1 MPDRRL
7 LVLDD
12 DADVADTVALVAR
25 SHGFDVRTTA
35 SPDEFFEWVE
45 SWSPSHVA
53 VDLLMPAMDGIE
65 ILRALASAHCSSRV
79 IVMSGVG
86 AKILEVKRQT
96 PAWVAKLHQEGWD
109 VHTFSIAEQI
119 WTLLKDDPFW
129 SLCVMEDKS
138 APLDWP
144 RTNKALAD
152 ILTADNGLLKRLE
165 EALQPLEGQQ
175 NALLLVTDLEA
186 LHPFLRIGAIESQL
200 QGKFHVPTI
209 FLYPG
214 VRTGK
219 TRLKFLGFYPEDG
232 NYRSV
237 HVGG

>member
-1 MPDRRL
+1 MSSLKADFDELRERVRQGRELGHASFEPIYY
-7 LVLDD
+7 LV
-12 DADVADTVALVAR
+12 
-25 SHGFDVRTTA
+25 F
-35 SPDEFFEWVE
+35 P
-45 SWSPSHVA
+45 
-53 VDLLMPAMDGIE
+53 PAQ
-65 ILRALASAHCSSRV
+65 
-79 IVMSGVG
+79 
-86 AKILEVKRQT
+86 ILEVKRQT

-109 VHTFSIAEQI
+109 VHTFSIAEHV
-119 WTLLKDDPFW
+119 WTLLKEDPFW
-129 SLCVMEDKS
+129 SLCVMEDKA

-152 ILTADNGLLKRLE
+152 ILTADNALLERLE
-165 EALQPLEGQQ
+165 GALEPLEGQQ